1 MTVWGVW
8 GGLGLGFS
16 QYVNRCRV
24 SLCLAVCGAGALRCC
39 VACAGVACTLTPP
52 SIERYGRP
60 WPWPMLV
67 SCVCVA
73 RQRRNFFR
81 CVDHEGGQYSARTL
95 IIRTARGGP
104 LSGKIARPPRWICP
118 SRGPTSRRDRSGLRS
133 GLGPRHCRVSCHEVR
148 ELQPLASPPPPC
160 VPRAAREKGEGGGVR
175 APAASGLPWPSRAD
189 DASRNRRERE
199 VMSSAVSG
207 LGKQRS
213 KP

>member
-1 MTVWGVW
+1 MAKFSSPPAGPLAA
-8 GGLGLGFS
+8 GLERDFC
-16 QYVNRCRV
+16 RCRLEV
-24 SLCLAVCGAGALRCC
+24 LHLFENFTHVYSAVAGAASYSVHSHHTYC
-39 VACAGVACTLTPP
+39 
-52 SIERYGRP
+52 ER
-60 WPWPMLV
+60 W
-67 SCVCVA
+67 SA
-73 RQRRNFFR
+73 QR
-81 CVDHEGGQYSARTL
+81 E
-95 IIRTARGGP
+95 
-104 LSGKIARPPRWICP
+104 KIARPPRWICP

-133 GLGPRHCRVSCHEVR
+133 GLGPQHCRVSCHEVR

-160 VPRAAREKGEGGGVR
+160 VPRAAREKGEGGGVM